1 MRMNGK
7 STAVVIVFLLIICV
21 GGYAQIPPA
30 TWQEHWFEHVQLLN
44 RVFYDD
50 DVAIYYDTDTPN
62 SITWPNKY
70 FGDVSRYVK
79 KVYGPLSPENRIYI
93 ILHTNKYS
101 GGHPSYYYD
110 ASHDNRN
117 VADNGP
123 GPWTTATY
131 DLCTH
136 EIGHIVESTP
146 YGMKNSPAFGLWGDS
161 KWCEIFIY
169 DVYKGLGMTSE
180 VTRWYN
186 NCVNQT
192 LDQPV
197 AGAHWFRDWFYPL
210 YTQYGGSAFLARFFE
225 NLGKNWK
232 GGGLNWGQYV
242 HFESCAAGAD
252 LRPAFKQAFGAG
264 TWTAAMD
271 SQYVQAQKAYPCLAI
286 TYSKNS
292 PGPEA
297 SVLHGTV
304 DAYPNPFS
312 TRLTVRFNAAV
323 PGNVSI
329 HAFTLS
335 GEKIK
340 TIFCGDVYAGIH
352 TVEWNGAGPTG
363 TKLPAGVYLL
373 KLAGPGISQVVKVHV
388 RGGIQ

>member
-1 MRMNGK
+1 MLLDKK
-7 STAVVIVFLLIICV
+7 SSFTISFPILCICMC
-21 GGYAQIPPA
+21 AFSQTPPA
-30 TWQEHWFEHVQLLN
+30 TWQEHWFEHNQLLT

-79 KVYGPLSPENRIYI
+79 KVYGPLSPENRIYV

-101 GGHPSYYYD
+101 GGHPAYYYD

-123 GPWTTATY
+123 GPWTNPSY
-131 DLCTH
+131 DLSTH

-146 YGMKNSPAFGLWGDS
+146 YGLKSSPAFGLWGDS

-252 LRPAFKQAFGAG
+252 LRPAFKQAFGAA

-271 SQYVQAQKAYPCLAI
+271 SQYVQAQKIYPCLAI
-286 TYSKNS
+286 TESTNPVVGSIVHNNS
-292 PGPEA
+292 DFQ
-297 SVLHGTV
+297 TF
-304 DAYPNPFS
+304 PNPFAGQTTIRFTVAKAGKVS
-312 TRLTVRFNAAV
+312 VHVYSITGTRIRTVFKGNA
-323 PGNVSI
+323 N
-329 HAFTLS
+329 
-335 GEKIK
+335 
-340 TIFCGDVYAGIH
+340 AGTH
-352 TVEWNGAGPTG
+352 NALWNGKNENGG
-363 TKLPAGVYLL
+363 KLPAGVYFV
-373 KLAGPGISQVVKVHV
+373 KMISHGLSRVQKVTL
-388 RGGIQ
+388 RGGMN